1 MKCQVPTCE
10 SEEIVYSGV
19 DAFML
24 GIPTEKI
31 CYSCA
36 NTYNQVIGIKEKY
49 DSQIHSN

>member
-1 MKCQVPTCE
+1 MKCTVMNCNDDV
-10 SEEIVYSGV
+10 VYSGV

-36 NTYNQVIGIKEKY
+36 NIYNKVKEIVE
-49 DSQIHSN
+49 SSLATN